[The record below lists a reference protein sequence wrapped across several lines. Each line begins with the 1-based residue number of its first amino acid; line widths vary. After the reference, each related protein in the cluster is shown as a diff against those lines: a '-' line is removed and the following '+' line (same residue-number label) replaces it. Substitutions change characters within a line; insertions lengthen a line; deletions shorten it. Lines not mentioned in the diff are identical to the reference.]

1 MLRAVAVA
9 GLEMLAYILEKMVGN
24 RHLWTGLP
32 AEVVEH
38 GDIIIDICRFSVQH
52 FFSMG

>member
-1 MLRAVAVA
+1 MLRAVMVTM
-9 GLEMLAYILEKMVGN
+9 LEMLTEILEKKVGN